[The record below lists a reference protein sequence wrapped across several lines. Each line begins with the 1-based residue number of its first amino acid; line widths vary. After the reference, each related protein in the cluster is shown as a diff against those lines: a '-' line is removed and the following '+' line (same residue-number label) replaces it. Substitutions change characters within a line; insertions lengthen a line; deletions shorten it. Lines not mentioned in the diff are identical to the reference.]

1 MTDIKA
7 YIESGAIESY
17 VLGLSSPEEAA
28 ETEQLRQQFGEV
40 DAAIQAFELSLEQ
53 QAFANA
59 LAPAASVKDALF
71 SQLADEFAAP
81 IVDTTF
87 QPDHHTEQEAKGI
100 VRNMVWMRYA
110 VAASIIL
117 FIASASF
124 NLYLYKQLGETDSK
138 YQALL
143 KDQSTL
149 QAANDRYQTKLQEYQ
164 NGLALMADPAM
175 KKINM
180 DAASAGKSTNNQ
192 ALVLWDTRTKDV
204 YVVAKQLPQAAA
216 DKQYQLWA
224 IVNGVPVDAGLLDAD
239 CNSVC
244 KLKNIQ
250 KAEAFAI
257 TLEAKGGSPTPHL
270 EQLQVLGKVS

>member
-17 VLGLSSPEEAA
+17 VMGLSSPEERA

-53 QAFANA
+53 QAFAHA
-59 LAPAASVKDALF
+59 VSPAASVKTALF
-71 SQLADEFAAP
+71 SQLADEFATP
-81 IVDTTF
+81 TIDTTLE
-87 QPDHHTEQEAKGI
+87 PGHHTEQEAKGI

-117 FIASASF
+117 FVVSASF
-124 NLYLYKQLGETDSK
+124 NLYLYKQLGETDTK

-149 QAANDRYQTKLQEYQ
+149 QAANDRYQTTLKQYQ
-164 NGLALMADPAM
+164 NGMALMTDPAM

-180 DAASAGKSTNNQ
+180 DAASAGKTTNNQ

-204 YVVAKQLPQAAA
+204 YVVAKQLPAAA
-216 DKQYQLWA
+216 PDQQYQLWA
-224 IVNGVPVDAGLLDAD
+224 IVDGNPVDAGLLDAE
-239 CNSVC
+239 CTSVC